1 MMNIVNWL
9 IDKTISV
16 IEGAREFVKE
26 LPEKLK
32 SFILKKW
39 SDFRAGFGKYQII
52 QLLFFIGT
60 TMLSSA
66 FFRIWRVRN
75 YGIQDVIYL
84 MDIVNE
90 TFSNPWPPYSK
101 GDLLKGCML
110 SGSLLLFMIV
120 YRDTRKVTRSKKE
133 FGSARWG
140 RKRDIAPFVD
150 PLPERNII
158 LTATEQITISN
169 RPKIPKYARNN
180 NVLVLGS
187 SGSGKTRFFL
197 KPNLLQMHSSYV
209 ITDPKGTLITECG
222 HVLEMNGYQIK
233 AFNTINF
240 RKSMHYNPF
249 AYIRRQEDI
258 ATLVTVLMENTKVE
272 GAKSGDEFWQSAERL
287 LYTALIAYLHYKAP
301 KEEQNFA
308 MLIDMVNEMEV
319 REEDETFTNKIDDL
333 FKELAEEQPD
343 CFPVRQYKAFKLAAG
358 KTAKSILISCSARL
372 SRLDIDA
379 IREIT
384 EYDELGLDTLGDRK
398 QALFLIMS
406 DTNKTFNFLVGM
418 IYTQLFNALCLK
430 ADDFYGGRLPIHV
443 RCLIDEAANI
453 GRIPELET
461 LITTIRSREIS
472 ACLIFQTKSQIKAI
486 YKDHAETIA
495 GNCDSQLF
503 LGGNEESTLKSLSQA
518 LGKETI
524 DVENSGNQRG
534 KESTITQNFS
544 KQGRELLAMDE
555 IAVMDRGKCILQLS
569 GVYPFYSDKY
579 DLTKHPNYKY
589 TSDFDGRNAFD
600 IMKYR
605 RRRMKLRGNDQ
616 YLVINLGKNVI

>member
-1 MMNIVNWL
+1 MKKIL
-9 IDKTISV
+9 IGIGNSIASTEETI
-16 IEGAREFVKE
+16 ERFVKE
-26 LPEKLK
+26 LSGKLW
-32 SFILKKW
+32 STLQKKW
-39 SDFRAGFGKYQII
+39 NDFRFGFGKYQVM
-52 QLLFFIGT
+52 QLIFFGYL
-60 TMLSSA
+60 TMISSA
-66 FFRIWRVRN
+66 FFRTWRTGN
-75 YGIQDVIYL
+75 YGPEDVIYL
-84 MDIVNE
+84 LNVVTE
-90 TFSNPWPPYSK
+90 AFSNPLPPYRK
-101 GDLLKGCML
+101 PDFVKGCL
-110 SGSLLLFMIV
+110 VSGFMFLFMMV

-133 FGSARWG
+133 YGSARWG
-140 RKRDIAPFVD
+140 TKKDIIPFVD
-150 PLPERNII
+150 PVPERNII
-158 LTATEQITISN
+158 LTATEQITINN
-169 RPKIPKYARNN
+169 RPKNPKYARNN

-258 ATLVTVLMENTKVE
+258 ATLVTVLMENTKIE

-287 LYTALIAYLHYKAP
+287 LYTALIAYLHYMAP

-308 MLIDMVNEMEV
+308 MLIDMVNQMEV

-333 FKELAEEQPD
+333 FLELAEKQPD

-384 EYDELGLDTLGDRK
+384 AYDELGLDTLGDRK

-406 DTNKTFNFLVGM
+406 DTNKTFNFLLGM

-430 ADDFYGGRLPIHV
+430 ADDFYSGRLPIHV
-443 RCLIDEAANI
+443 RCLMDEAANI

-461 LITTIRSREIS
+461 IIATIRSREIS

-486 YKDHAETIA
+486 YQDHAETII

-503 LGGNEESTLKSLSQA
+503 LGGNEVSTLKSLNQA

-524 DVENSGNQRG
+524 DVENSGSQRG
-534 KESTITQNFS
+534 KESTVTQNFS
-544 KQGRELLAMDE
+544 KQGRDLLSMDE
-555 IAVMDRGKCILQLS
+555 IAVMDREKCILQLS
-569 GVYPFYSDKY
+569 GVHPFYSDKY
-579 DLTKHPNYKY
+579 DLTKHPNYQY
-589 TSDFDGRNAFD
+589 TSDYDRRNTFD
-600 IMKYR
+600 IVKYR
-605 RRRMKLRGNDQ
+605 RRKMKLRGDDQ
-616 YLVINLGKNVI
+616 YLVINLG